1 MVLAIP
7 ENLTLSFNFW
17 ELQVRSLNPHKALDF
32 TRCTDS
38 WRFYSASKHF
48 RLNRMSPT
56 MAFENLQ
63 YDVKLK
69 MLLIGDSCK
78 PFLDPTKLEN
88 FANQIDVISISCRQD
103 LHHAQVLLWRLCA
116 DYGEDNRP

>member
-1 MVLAIP
+1 MCNPRKFNPVFPFL
-7 ENLTLSFNFW
+7 LGTSSSF
-17 ELQVRSLNPHKALDF
+17 NPHKALDF
-32 TRCTDS
+32 TRCTEG

-48 RLNRMSPT
+48 QLNRMSPT

-78 PFLDPTKLEN
+78 PYLDPTKLEN
-88 FANQIDVISISCRQD
+88 FAN
-103 LHHAQVLLWRLCA
+103 
-116 DYGEDNRP
+116 